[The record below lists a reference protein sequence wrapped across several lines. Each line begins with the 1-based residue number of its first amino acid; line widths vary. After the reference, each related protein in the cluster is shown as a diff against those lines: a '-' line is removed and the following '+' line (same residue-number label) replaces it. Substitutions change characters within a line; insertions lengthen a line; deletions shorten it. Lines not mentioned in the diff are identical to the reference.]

1 MSITEERMK
10 KSTPESEAISE
21 NDQKKTSRFGNLGCA
36 LFSLP
41 FLLGGAAV
49 IYFLGL
55 NPLLRVVRASG
66 WEATPCVVTSSRI
79 VSHDD
84 TYSVEI
90 HYSYSVNGKSYA
102 GTRYSFFSGSTSGYS
117 GKNDIVQQNPPGK
130 SATCYVNPA
139 DPSDAV
145 FYRGYSSDMLWG
157 LFGVP
162 FFLVGVA
169 GLYMAIRSAAGDRK
183 RPYRVSGRA
192 VNAWPTFDA
201 MRAPPRLSTTQGGAA
216 LDSAASRPVA
226 SVTPPVASRSFGAV
240 VLEPTITPLR
250 KWVITL
256 LVTLFWNGI
265 VSVFLFFLIN
275 QWRHGHIEW
284 FLAVFLTPFVLI
296 GLLLLFSV
304 FHGFLALFNPRPRL
318 TLHSGQLRLGEEADL
333 EWEFSGSISR
343 IRQLRIHLEG
353 REEAIYTRGT
363 DTVTDKNVFATVE
376 LVNKPGAEPG
386 RVRVEIPSNTMHSF
400 KSDHN
405 KIIWEIHVNGDI
417 GFWSDVDESFEL
429 EVLPKRSLVNATL

>member
-1 MSITEERMK
+1 MK
-10 KSTPESEAISE
+10 KSTPESDAISE
-21 NDQKKTSRFGNLGCA
+21 TNQKKAGRFGSLGCA

-41 FLLGGAAV
+41 FLVGGAAA
-49 IYFLGL
+49 IYFLGV
-55 NPLLRVVRASG
+55 NPLLRVIRASS
-66 WEATPCVVTSSRI
+66 WDATPCVITSSR
-79 VSHDD
+79 VASHDD

-90 HYSYSVNGKSYA
+90 RYSYSVNGKSYQ

-117 GKNDIVQQNPPGK
+117 GKNEIVQQNPAGK
-130 SATCYVNPA
+130 STNCYVNPI

-169 GLYMAIRSAAGDRK
+169 GLYMAIRSTIGEKK
-183 RPYRVSGRA
+183 RPDKALSQRA
-192 VNAWPTFDA
+192 SQWPTFDA
-201 MRAPPRLSTTQGGAA
+201 MRSRSTLSTTQGGDA
-216 LDSAASRPVA
+216 LDSATSPPPSPVPLA
-226 SVTPPVASRSFGAV
+226 ASRSFGAV
-240 VLEPTITPLR
+240 VLEPATTPLR
-250 KWVITL
+250 RWVITL
-256 LVTLFWNGI
+256 VVTLFWNGV

-275 QWRHGHIEW
+275 QWRHGNFEW

-296 GLLLLFSV
+296 GLFLLFSV

-318 TLHSGQLRLGEEADL
+318 TLHSGQLCVGEAADL
-333 EWEFSGSISR
+333 EWEFSGAAGR
-343 IRQLRIHLEG
+343 IRRLRIYLEG

-376 LVNKPGAEPG
+376 LVNKQGAEPG
-386 RVRVEIPSNTMHSF
+386 RARVEIPSNTMHSF

-417 GFWSDVDESFEL
+417 GFWSDVAESFEL
-429 EVLPKRSLVNATL
+429 EVLPKRSLVNVAL

>member
-1 MSITEERMK
+1 MK
-10 KSTPESEAISE
+10 KSRSESDAISGTNE
-21 NDQKKTSRFGNLGCA
+21 KKTSRFGNLGCA

-41 FLLGGAAV
+41 FLLGGAAA

-55 NPLLRVVRASG
+55 NPLLRVVRASS
-66 WEATPCVVTSSRI
+66 WDATPCVITSSRV
-79 VSHDD
+79 VSNDD

-90 HYSYSVNGKSYA
+90 RYSYSVNGKLYP

-117 GKNDIVQQNPPGK
+117 GKNEIVQQNPAGK
-130 SATCYVNPA
+130 SATCYVNPS

-169 GLYMAIRSAAGDRK
+169 GLYTVFRSAVGSRK
-183 RPYRVSGRA
+183 RPDRFPSRVVS
-192 VNAWPTFDA
+192 AWPTFDA

-216 LDSAASRPVA
+216 LDSASSQPVA
-226 SVTPPVASRSFGAV
+226 PFTPPVASRSFGAV
-240 VLEPTITPLR
+240 VLEPATTPLR
-250 KWVITL
+250 RWVIML
-256 LVTLFWNGI
+256 FVALFWNGV
-265 VSVFLFFLIN
+265 VSVFLFFFIN
-275 QWRHGHIEW
+275 QWRHGNFEW

-318 TLHSGQLRLGEEADL
+318 TLHSQLCLGEAADL
-333 EWEFSGSISR
+333 EWEFSGSVSR
-343 IRQLRIHLEG
+343 IRQLRIYLEG

-376 LVNKPGAEPG
+376 LVKKPGAEPG
-386 RVRVEIPSNTMHSF
+386 RARVEIPSNTMHSF

-417 GFWSDVDESFEL
+417 RFWSDVDESFEL
-429 EVLPKRSLVNATL
+429 EVLPKSSLVNATL